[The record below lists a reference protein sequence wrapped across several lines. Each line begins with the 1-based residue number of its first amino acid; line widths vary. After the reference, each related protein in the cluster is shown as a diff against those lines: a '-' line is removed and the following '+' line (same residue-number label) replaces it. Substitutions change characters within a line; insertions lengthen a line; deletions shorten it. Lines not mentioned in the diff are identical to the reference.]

1 MIINGFE
8 KLSLVDYPG
17 LTAATVF
24 TGACNMRCPFCH
36 NAILVIDSQHQ
47 PIVEE
52 QYVIDYLNKRKGIID
67 GLCITGGEPTL
78 QKDLAQF
85 IAKCRETGV
94 RIKLDSNG
102 TNPEILKEL
111 IEKNLLDYVAMDIKN
126 CKEKYSI
133 TANAKIDLTHIQESI
148 DILESSGI
156 DHEFR
161 TTLVKEFHTLSDIE
175 KIAQWLDGTNKY
187 YLQKFEDKGGCL
199 QDGLTEVPLD
209 LAHKMKQMAQKYIRM
224 LNLEVMNK

>member
-36 NAILVIDSQHQ
+36 NAILVIDAKHQ

-52 QYVIDYLNKRKGIID
+52 QYVLDYLNKRKGIID

-78 QKDLAQF
+78 QKDLDAF
-85 IAKCRETGV
+85 IKKCKETGV
-94 RIKLDSNG
+94 KIKLDSNG
-102 TNPEILKEL
+102 TNPETLKSL
-111 IEKNLLDYVAMDIKN
+111 ISQNLLDYVAMDIKN

-133 TANAKIDLTHIQESI
+133 TANASIDLTKIQESI
-148 DILESSGI
+148 DILESSNV

-161 TTLVKEFHTLSDIE
+161 TTLVKEFHTIEDIE

-187 YLQKFEDKGGCL
+187 YLQKFEDKGGCI
-199 QDGLTEVPLD
+199 QDGLHEVPLD
-209 LAHKMKQMAQKYIRM
+209 EAHKMRDIAKEFIKHVELRSY
-224 LNLEVMNK
+224 E

>member
-17 LTAATVF
+17 FTAATVF

-36 NAILVIDSQHQ
+36 NAILVIDAAHQ

-52 QYVIDYLNKRKGIID
+52 QYVLDYLIKRKGIID

-78 QKDLAQF
+78 QKDLAEF
-85 IAKCRETGV
+85 IKKCRQTGV
-94 RIKLDSNG
+94 KIKLDSNG
-102 TNPEILKEL
+102 TNPDILRDL
-111 IEKNLLDYVAMDIKN
+111 IKNNLLDYVAMDIKN
-126 CKEKYSI
+126 CKEKYAI
-133 TANAKIDLTHIQESI
+133 TANAKIDLLKIQESI

-161 TTLVKEFHTLSDIE
+161 TTLVHEFHTLSDIE
-175 KIAQWLDGTNKY
+175 KLAQWLDGTNKY
-187 YLQKFEDKGGCL
+187 YLQKFEDKGGCI
-199 QDGLTEVPLD
+199 QDGLHEVPID
-209 LAHKMKQMAQKYIRM
+209 LAKKMQQAAKAYIKHVELRSY
-224 LNLEVMNK
+224 E

>member
-17 LTAATVF
+17 YTAATVF

-36 NAILVIDSQHQ
+36 NAVLVIDAKHQ

-52 QYVIDYLNKRKGIID
+52 QYVLDYLNKRKGIID

-78 QKDLAQF
+78 QKDLGAF
-85 IAKCRETGV
+85 IAKCKALNIKV
-94 RIKLDSNG
+94 KLDSNG
-102 TNPEILKEL
+102 TNPEILKDL
-111 IEKNLLDYVAMDIKN
+111 LDKNLLDYVAMDIKN

-133 TANAKIDLTHIQESI
+133 TANAKIDMDKIQQSI
-148 DILESSGI
+148 NILENSGI

-161 TTLVKEFHTLSDIE
+161 TTLVKEFHTLEDIE
-175 KIAQWLDGTNKY
+175 KIAKWLKGTNKY
-187 YLQKFEDKGGCL
+187 YLQKFEDKGGCI
-199 QDGLTEVPLD
+199 QDGLNEVPID
-209 LAHKMKQMAQKYIRM
+209 IAKQMQTKAKEYIKIVELRSY
-224 LNLEVMNK
+224 E

>member
-36 NAILVIDSQHQ
+36 NAILVIDAKHQ

-52 QYVIDYLNKRKGIID
+52 QYVLDYLNKRKGIID

-78 QKDLAQF
+78 QKDLDAF
-85 IAKCRETGV
+85 IKKCKGTGV
-94 RIKLDSNG
+94 KIKLDSNG
-102 TNPEILKEL
+102 TNPETLKSL
-111 IEKNLLDYVAMDIKN
+111 ISQNLLDYVAMDIKN

-133 TANAKIDLTHIQESI
+133 TANASIDLTKIQESI
-148 DILESSGI
+148 DILESSNI

-161 TTLVKEFHTLSDIE
+161 TTLVKEFHTIEDIE

-187 YLQKFEDKGGCL
+187 YLQKFEDKGGCI
-199 QDGLTEVPLD
+199 QDGLHEVPLD
-209 LAHKMKQMAQKYIRM
+209 EAHKMRDIAKEFIKHVELRSY
-224 LNLEVMNK
+224 E

>member
-17 LTAATVF
+17 FTAATVF

-36 NAILVIDSQHQ
+36 NAVLVIDAIHQ
-47 PIVEE
+47 PIIEE
-52 QYVIDYLNKRKGIID
+52 QYVLDYLNKRKGIID

-78 QKDLAQF
+78 QKDLGEF
-85 IAKCRETGV
+85 IKKCRETGV
-94 RIKLDSNG
+94 KIKLDSNG
-102 TNPEILKEL
+102 TSPQMLKEL
-111 IEKNLLDYVAMDIKN
+111 IDAKLLDYVAMDIKN
-126 CKEKYSI
+126 CKEKYAI
-133 TANAKIDLTHIQESI
+133 TANAKIDLNAIQESI
-148 DILESSGI
+148 DILETSGI

-161 TTLVKEFHTLSDIE
+161 TTLVHEFHTLQDIE
-175 KIAQWLDGTNKY
+175 KIAQWLVGTNKY

-209 LAHKMKQMAQKYIRM
+209 LAHKMKQMAQKYIKNVELRSY
-224 LNLEVMNK
+224 E

>member
-36 NAILVIDSQHQ
+36 NAILVIDAKHQ

-52 QYVIDYLNKRKGIID
+52 QYVLDYLNKRKGIID

-78 QKDLAQF
+78 QKDLDAF
-85 IAKCRETGV
+85 IKKCKETGV
-94 RIKLDSNG
+94 KIKLDSNG
-102 TNPEILKEL
+102 TNPETLKSL
-111 IEKNLLDYVAMDIKN
+111 ISQNLLDYVAMDIKN

-133 TANAKIDLTHIQESI
+133 TANASIDLTKIQESI
-148 DILESSGI
+148 DILESSNV

-161 TTLVKEFHTLSDIE
+161 TTLVKEFHTIEDIE

-187 YLQKFEDKGGCL
+187 YLQKFEDKGGCI
-199 QDGLTEVPLD
+199 QDGLHEVPLD
-209 LAHKMKQMAQKYIRM
+209 QAHKMRDIAKEFIKHVELRSY
-224 LNLEVMNK
+224 E

>member
-36 NAILVIDSQHQ
+36 NAILVIDSIHQ

-52 QYVIDYLNKRKGIID
+52 QYVIDYLQKRSGIID

-78 QKDLAQF
+78 QKDLAEF
-85 IAKCRETGV
+85 IKKV
-94 RIKLDSNG
+94 RALNIKIKLDSNG
-102 TNPEILKEL
+102 TNPDMLKDL
-111 IEKNLLDYVAMDIKN
+111 IDQNLLDYVAMDIKN
-126 CKEKYSI
+126 CKEKYAI
-133 TANAKIDLTHIQESI
+133 TANAKIDLTKIQESI

-161 TTLVKEFHTLSDIE
+161 TTLVNEYHMLTDIE
-175 KIAQWLDGTNKY
+175 RIAEWLDGTDKY

-199 QDGLTEVPLD
+199 QDGLHEVPLN
-209 LAHKMKQMAQKYIRM
+209 LAHKMKEAALKHIKHVELRSY
-224 LNLEVMNK
+224 E

>member
-17 LTAATVF
+17 FTAATVF

-36 NAILVIDSQHQ
+36 NAILVIDAKHQ
-47 PIVEE
+47 PIIEE
-52 QYVIDYLNKRKGIID
+52 QYILDYLNKRKGIID

-78 QKDLAQF
+78 QKDLDAF
-85 IAKCRETGV
+85 IKKCKETGV
-94 RIKLDSNG
+94 KIKLDSNG
-102 TNPEILKEL
+102 TNPETLKSL
-111 IEKNLLDYVAMDIKN
+111 ISQNLLDYVAMDIKN

-133 TANAKIDLTHIQESI
+133 TANASIDLTKIQESI
-148 DILESSGI
+148 DILESSNI

-161 TTLVKEFHTLSDIE
+161 TTLVKEFHTIEDIE

-187 YLQKFEDKGGCL
+187 YLQKFEDKGGCI
-199 QDGLTEVPLD
+199 QDGLHEVPLD
-209 LAHKMKQMAQKYIRM
+209 EAHKMRDIAKEFIKHVELRSY
-224 LNLEVMNK
+224 E

>member
-17 LTAATVF
+17 FTAATVF

-36 NAILVIDSQHQ
+36 NAILVIDSIHQ

-52 QYVIDYLNKRKGIID
+52 QYVLDYLNKRKGIID

-78 QKDLAQF
+78 QPDLAQF
-85 IAKCRETGV
+85 IEKCKATGV
-94 RIKLDSNG
+94 KIKLDSNG
-102 TNPEILKEL
+102 TNPTILKEL
-111 IEKNLLDYVAMDIKN
+111 IDKNLLDYVAMDIKN

-161 TTLVKEFHTLSDIE
+161 TTLVKEFHTLADIE

-187 YLQKFEDKGGCL
+187 FLQKFEDKGGCI
-199 QDGLTEVPLD
+199 QDGLNEVPID
-209 LAHKMKQMAQKYIRM
+209 IAKQMQAAAKEYIKNVELRSY
-224 LNLEVMNK
+224 E

>member
-17 LTAATVF
+17 FTAATVF

-36 NAILVIDSQHQ
+36 NAVLVIDAIHQ
-47 PIVEE
+47 PIIEE
-52 QYVIDYLNKRKGIID
+52 QYVLDYLNKRKGIID

-78 QKDLAQF
+78 QKDLSEF
-85 IAKCRETGV
+85 IKKCRETGV
-94 RIKLDSNG
+94 KIKLDSNG
-102 TNPEILKEL
+102 TNPQILKEL
-111 IEKNLLDYVAMDIKN
+111 IDAKLLDYVAMDIKN
-126 CKEKYSI
+126 CKDKYAI
-133 TANAKIDLTHIQESI
+133 TANAKIDLNAIQESI
-148 DILESSGI
+148 DILETSGI

-161 TTLVKEFHTLSDIE
+161 TTLVHEFHTLSDIE
-175 KIAQWLDGTNKY
+175 KIAQWLVGTNKY

-209 LAHKMKQMAQKYIRM
+209 LAHKMKQMAQKYIKNVELRSY
-224 LNLEVMNK
+224 E

>member
-17 LTAATVF
+17 YTAATVF

-36 NAILVIDSQHQ
+36 NAVLVIDAVHQ

-52 QYVIDYLNKRKGIID
+52 QYVLDYLNKRKGIID

-78 QKDLAQF
+78 QKDLDKF
-85 IAKCRETGV
+85 IEKCRETGV
-94 RIKLDSNG
+94 KIKLDSNG
-102 TNPEILKEL
+102 TNPEMLKDL
-111 IEKNLLDYVAMDIKN
+111 IDKKLLDYVAMDIKN
-126 CKEKYSI
+126 AKDKYAI
-133 TANAKIDLTHIQESI
+133 TANAKIDLTKIQESI

-161 TTLVKEFHTLSDIE
+161 TTLVHEFHYLSDIE
-175 KIAQWLDGTNKY
+175 KIAEWLSGTQKY
-187 YLQKFEDKGGCL
+187 FLQKFEDKGGCL
-199 QDGLTEVPLD
+199 QDGLHEVPID
-209 LAHKMKQMAQKYIRM
+209 LAKKMQQMASKYIKQVELRSY
-224 LNLEVMNK
+224 E

>member
-17 LTAATVF
+17 YTAATVF

-36 NAILVIDSQHQ
+36 NAVLVIDAQHQ

-52 QYVIDYLNKRKGIID
+52 QYVLDYLNKRKGIID

-78 QKDLAQF
+78 QKGLALF
-85 IAKCRETGV
+85 IEKCKATGV
-94 RIKLDSNG
+94 KIKLDSNG
-102 TNPEILKEL
+102 TNPDMLKNL
-111 IEKNLLDYVAMDIKN
+111 INNNLLDYVAMDIKN
-126 CKEKYSI
+126 CKDKYAI
-133 TANAKIDLTHIQESI
+133 TANAKIDLHKIQESI
-148 DILESSGI
+148 DILETSGI

-161 TTLVKEFHTLSDIE
+161 TTLVHEFHTLHDIE
-175 KIAQWLDGTNKY
+175 KIAQWLDGTDKY
-187 YLQKFEDKGGCL
+187 FLQKFEDKGGCL

-209 LAHKMKQMAQKYIRM
+209 LAHKMKAMAEKYIKHVELRSY
-224 LNLEVMNK
+224 E

>member
-17 LTAATVF
+17 FTAATVF
-24 TGACNMRCPFCH
+24 TGTCNMRCPFCH
-36 NAILVIDSQHQ
+36 NAILVIDSAHQ

-52 QYVIDYLNKRKGIID
+52 QYVLDYLVKRKGIID

-78 QKDLAQF
+78 QKDLTQF
-85 IAKCRETGV
+85 IAKCKDTGV
-94 RIKLDSNG
+94 KIKLDSNG
-102 TNPEILKEL
+102 TNPETLKEL
-111 IEKNLLDYVAMDIKN
+111 IDKNLLDYVAMDIKN

-161 TTLVKEFHTLSDIE
+161 TTLVKEFHTLADIE

-187 YLQKFEDKGGCL
+187 YLQKFEDKGGCI
-199 QDGLTEVPLD
+199 QDGLNEVPIA
-209 LAHKMKQMAQKYIRM
+209 LAKQMQAAAKEYIKHVELRSY
-224 LNLEVMNK
+224 E

>member
-17 LTAATVF
+17 FTAATVF

-36 NAILVIDSQHQ
+36 NAILVIDAKHQ

-52 QYVIDYLNKRKGIID
+52 QYVLDYLNKRKGIID
-67 GLCITGGEPTL
+67 GVCITGGEPTL
-78 QKDLAQF
+78 QKDLDAF
-85 IAKCRETGV
+85 IKKCKGTGV
-94 RIKLDSNG
+94 KIKLDSNG
-102 TNPEILKEL
+102 TNPETLKSL
-111 IEKNLLDYVAMDIKN
+111 ISQNLLDYVAMDIKN

-133 TANAKIDLTHIQESI
+133 TANASIDLTKIQESI
-148 DILESSGI
+148 DILESSNI

-161 TTLVKEFHTLSDIE
+161 TTLVKEFHTIEDIE

-209 LAHKMKQMAQKYIRM
+209 LAHKMKQMAQKYIKNVELRSY
-224 LNLEVMNK
+224 E

>member
-36 NAILVIDSQHQ
+36 NAILVIDAKHQ

-52 QYVIDYLNKRKGIID
+52 QYVLDYLNKRKGIID

-78 QKDLAQF
+78 QKDLDAF
-85 IAKCRETGV
+85 IKKCKETGV
-94 RIKLDSNG
+94 KIKLDSNG
-102 TNPEILKEL
+102 TNPETLKSL
-111 IEKNLLDYVAMDIKN
+111 ISQNLLDYVAMDIKN

-133 TANAKIDLTHIQESI
+133 TANASIDLTKIQESI
-148 DILESSGI
+148 DILESSNI

-161 TTLVKEFHTLSDIE
+161 TTLVKEFHTIEDIE

-187 YLQKFEDKGGCL
+187 YLQKFEDKGGCI
-199 QDGLTEVPLD
+199 QDGLHEVPLD
-209 LAHKMKQMAQKYIRM
+209 EAHKMRDIAKEFIKHVELRSY
-224 LNLEVMNK
+224 E

>member
-17 LTAATVF
+17 YTAATVF

-36 NAILVIDSQHQ
+36 NAILVIDAKHQ

-52 QYVIDYLNKRKGIID
+52 QYVLDYLNKRRGIID

-78 QKDLAQF
+78 QKDLDKF
-85 IAKCRETGV
+85 IIKCRETGV
-94 RIKLDSNG
+94 KIKLDSNG
-102 TNPEILKEL
+102 TNPDILKSL
-111 IEKNLLDYVAMDIKN
+111 IDQNLLDYVAMDIKN

-133 TANAKIDLTHIQESI
+133 TANASIDLTKIQESI
-148 DILESSGI
+148 DILESSNV

-161 TTLVKEFHTLSDIE
+161 TTLVNEFHTIEDIE

-187 YLQKFEDKGGCL
+187 YLQKFEDKGGCI
-199 QDGLTEVPLD
+199 QDGLHEVPLD
-209 LAHKMKQMAQKYIRM
+209 QAHKMRDIAKEFIKHVELRSY
-224 LNLEVMNK
+224 E

>member
-17 LTAATVF
+17 FTAATVF
-24 TGACNMRCPFCH
+24 TSACNMRCPFCH
-36 NAILVIDSQHQ
+36 NAILVIDAKHQ

-52 QYVIDYLNKRKGIID
+52 QYVLDYLNKRKGIID

-78 QKDLAQF
+78 QKDLDAF
-85 IAKCRETGV
+85 IKKCKETGV
-94 RIKLDSNG
+94 KIKLDSNG
-102 TNPEILKEL
+102 TNPETLKSL
-111 IEKNLLDYVAMDIKN
+111 ISQNLLDYVAMDIKN

-133 TANAKIDLTHIQESI
+133 TANASIDLTKIQESI
-148 DILESSGI
+148 DILESSNV

-161 TTLVKEFHTLSDIE
+161 TTLVKEFHTIEDIE

-187 YLQKFEDKGGCL
+187 YLQKFEDKGGCI
-199 QDGLTEVPLD
+199 QDGLHEVPLD
-209 LAHKMKQMAQKYIRM
+209 QAHKMRDIAKEFIKHVELRSY
-224 LNLEVMNK
+224 E

>member
-17 LTAATVF
+17 YTAATVF

-36 NAILVIDSQHQ
+36 NAILVIDAKHQ

-52 QYVIDYLNKRKGIID
+52 QYVLDYLNKRKGIID

-78 QKDLAQF
+78 QKDLDKF
-85 IAKCRETGV
+85 IIKCRETGV
-94 RIKLDSNG
+94 KIKLDSNG
-102 TNPEILKEL
+102 TNPEILKSL
-111 IEKNLLDYVAMDIKN
+111 IDQNLLDYVAMDIKN

-133 TANAKIDLTHIQESI
+133 TANASIDLTKIQESI
-148 DILESSGI
+148 DILEASNV

-161 TTLVKEFHTLSDIE
+161 TTLVKEFHTIDDIE
-175 KIAQWLDGTNKY
+175 KIAQWLDGTKKY
-187 YLQKFEDKGGCL
+187 YLQKFEDKGGCI
-199 QDGLTEVPLD
+199 QDGLHEVPLD
-209 LAHKMKQMAQKYIRM
+209 IAHKMRDIAKEFIKHVELRSY
-224 LNLEVMNK
+224 E

>member
-36 NAILVIDSQHQ
+36 NAILVIDAKHQ

-52 QYVIDYLNKRKGIID
+52 QYVLDYLNKRKGIID

-78 QKDLAQF
+78 QKDLDAF
-85 IAKCRETGV
+85 IKKCKETGV
-94 RIKLDSNG
+94 KIKLDSNG
-102 TNPEILKEL
+102 TNPETLKSL
-111 IEKNLLDYVAMDIKN
+111 ISQNLLDYVAMDIKN

-133 TANAKIDLTHIQESI
+133 TANASIDLTKIQESI
-148 DILESSGI
+148 DILESSNV

-161 TTLVKEFHTLSDIE
+161 TTLVKEFHTIEDIE

-187 YLQKFEDKGGCL
+187 YLQKFEDKGGCI
-199 QDGLTEVPLD
+199 QDGLHEVPLD
-209 LAHKMKQMAQKYIRM
+209 EAHKMRDIAKEFIKNVELRSY
-224 LNLEVMNK
+224 E

>member
-36 NAILVIDSQHQ
+36 NAILVIDSIHQ

-52 QYVIDYLNKRKGIID
+52 QYVLDYLNKRKGIID

-78 QKDLAQF
+78 QKDLPDF
-85 IAKCRETGV
+85 IAKCRDIGIK
-94 RIKLDSNG
+94 IKLDSNG
-102 TNPEILKEL
+102 TNPQILQDL
-111 IEKNLLDYVAMDIKN
+111 IKKNLLDYVAMDIKN
-126 CKEKYSI
+126 SKDKYAI
-133 TANAKIDLTHIQESI
+133 TANAKIDLTKIQESI
-148 DILESSGI
+148 DLLESSGI

-161 TTLVKEFHTLSDIE
+161 TTLVHEFHTLEDIE
-175 KIAQWLDGTNKY
+175 HIAQWLDGTNKY
-187 YLQKFEDKGGCL
+187 YLQKFEDKGGCI
-199 QDGLTEVPLD
+199 QDGLHEVPIA
-209 LAHKMKQMAQKYIRM
+209 LAKKMQTMASKYIKHVELRSY
-224 LNLEVMNK
+224 E

>member
-17 LTAATVF
+17 YTAATVF

-36 NAILVIDSQHQ
+36 NAVLVIDSVHQ

-52 QYVIDYLNKRKGIID
+52 QYVLDYLNKRKGIID

-78 QKDLAQF
+78 QKDLGEF
-85 IAKCRETGV
+85 IKKVREIGV
-94 RIKLDSNG
+94 KVKLDSNG
-102 TNPEILKEL
+102 TNPQMLKNL
-111 IEKNLLDYVAMDIKN
+111 IEAKLLDYVAMDIKN

-133 TANAKIDLTHIQESI
+133 TANAKIDLNAIQESI
-148 DILESSGI
+148 DILETSGV

-161 TTLVKEFHTLSDIE
+161 TTLVHEFHTLYDIE
-175 KIAQWLDGTNKY
+175 KIAQWLDGTDKY

-209 LAHKMKQMAQKYIRM
+209 VAHKMKEMAQKYIKNVELRSY
-224 LNLEVMNK
+224 E